1 MANLKN
7 AMRKMR
13 VQYESQNAPDELHQ
27 RLQTLISE
35 NARPPKRRAAII
47 WLRRIGGSAA
57 AAMLA
62 LCIAVNA
69 SPDAAALLADIPVL
83 GQVVRIFSFREY
95 QDSQNGIELKLSSPH
110 ISGLGDSEAEER
122 INTLFD
128 EYADKIIAQ
137 YEADVAAVAGKE
149 EGHISISS
157 SYSVPVD
164 SDRQL
169 TVAIDTTIIMAS
181 SQQCTTYYNI
191 DKQTGELVPL
201 SGLFKDAHNFLHVS
215 ALSIECLVGICSGTR
230 VADCFPFTH
239 NGVCYCQFSLIGI
252 PTGTA
257 GREHVVF
264 SVTLE
269 DGGSFAA
276 FLDEVTGIAS
286 ARSLIIVSQFAD
298 VQRCIVF

>member
-13 VQYESQNAPDELHQ
+13 AQYESQNAPDELHQ

-201 SGLFKDAHNFLHVS
+201 SGLFKDGADYVTVISDEIKRQMRAQMDADDDVYYRLDSDVEDWNFTSIAQDQQYYVNENGELVISFDKYDIAPGYMGSVS
-215 ALSIECLVGICSGTR
+215 FTIPKDVLSDIVL
-230 VADCFPFTH
+230 
-239 NGVCYCQFSLIGI
+239 
-252 PTGTA
+252 TG
-257 GREHVVF
+257 G
-264 SVTLE
+264 L
-269 DGGSFAA
+269 
-276 FLDEVTGIAS
+276 LD
-286 ARSLIIVSQFAD
+286 Q
-298 VQRCIVF
+298 

>member
-128 EYADKIIAQ
+128 GYAENIVAQ
-137 YEADVAAVAGKE
+137 YEAGLAAVAGME

-201 SGLFKDAHNFLHVS
+201 SGLFKDGADYVTVISDEIKRQMRAQMDADDDVYYWLDSDVEDWNFTSIAQDQQYYVNENGELVISFDKYDIAPGYMGSVS
-215 ALSIECLVGICSGTR
+215 FTIPKDVLSDIVL
-230 VADCFPFTH
+230 
-239 NGVCYCQFSLIGI
+239 
-252 PTGTA
+252 TG
-257 GREHVVF
+257 G
-264 SVTLE
+264 L
-269 DGGSFAA
+269 
-276 FLDEVTGIAS
+276 LD
-286 ARSLIIVSQFAD
+286 Q
-298 VQRCIVF
+298 

>member
-1 MANLKN
+1 M
-7 AMRKMR
+7 
-13 VQYESQNAPDELHQ
+13 
-27 RLQTLISE
+27 
-35 NARPPKRRAAII
+35 
-47 WLRRIGGSAA
+47 SAFSA
-57 AAMLA
+57 F
-62 LCIAVNA
+62 A
-69 SPDAAALLADIPVL
+69 STRT
-83 GQVVRIFSFREY
+83 G
-95 QDSQNGIELKLSSPH
+95 QNGIELKLSSPH

-201 SGLFKDAHNFLHVS
+201 SGLFKGGADYVTVISDEIKRQMRAQMDADDDVYYWLDSDVEDWNFTSIAQDQQYYVNENGELVISFDKYDIAPGYMGSVS
-215 ALSIECLVGICSGTR
+215 FTIPKDVLSDIVL
-230 VADCFPFTH
+230 
-239 NGVCYCQFSLIGI
+239 
-252 PTGTA
+252 TG
-257 GREHVVF
+257 G
-264 SVTLE
+264 L
-269 DGGSFAA
+269 
-276 FLDEVTGIAS
+276 LD
-286 ARSLIIVSQFAD
+286 Q
-298 VQRCIVF
+298 

>member
-13 VQYESQNAPDELHQ
+13 AQYESQNAPDELHQ
-27 RLQTLISE
+27 RIQTLISE

-201 SGLFKDAHNFLHVS
+201 SGLFKDGADYVTVISDEIKRQMRAQMDADDDVYYWLDSDVEDWNFTSIAQDQQYYVNENGELVISFDKYDIAPGYMGSVS
-215 ALSIECLVGICSGTR
+215 FTIPKDVLSDIVL
-230 VADCFPFTH
+230 
-239 NGVCYCQFSLIGI
+239 
-252 PTGTA
+252 TG
-257 GREHVVF
+257 G
-264 SVTLE
+264 L
-269 DGGSFAA
+269 
-276 FLDEVTGIAS
+276 LD
-286 ARSLIIVSQFAD
+286 Q
-298 VQRCIVF
+298 

>member
-149 EGHISISS
+149 EDHISISS

-201 SGLFKDAHNFLHVS
+201 SGLFKDGADYVTVISDEIKRQMRAQMDADDDVYYWLDSDVEDWNFTSIAQDQQYYVNENGELVISFDKYDIAPGYMGSVS
-215 ALSIECLVGICSGTR
+215 FTIPKDVLSDIVL
-230 VADCFPFTH
+230 
-239 NGVCYCQFSLIGI
+239 
-252 PTGTA
+252 TG
-257 GREHVVF
+257 G
-264 SVTLE
+264 L
-269 DGGSFAA
+269 
-276 FLDEVTGIAS
+276 LD
-286 ARSLIIVSQFAD
+286 Q
-298 VQRCIVF
+298 

>member
-201 SGLFKDAHNFLHVS
+201 SGLFKDGADYVTVISDEIKRQMRAQMDADDDVYYWLDSDVEDWNFTSIAQDQQYYVNENGELVISFDKYDIAPGYMGSVS
-215 ALSIECLVGICSGTR
+215 FTIPKGVLSDIVL
-230 VADCFPFTH
+230 
-239 NGVCYCQFSLIGI
+239 
-252 PTGTA
+252 TG
-257 GREHVVF
+257 G
-264 SVTLE
+264 L
-269 DGGSFAA
+269 
-276 FLDEVTGIAS
+276 LD
-286 ARSLIIVSQFAD
+286 Q
-298 VQRCIVF
+298 

>member
-13 VQYESQNAPDELHQ
+13 AQYESQNAPDELHQ
-27 RLQTLISE
+27 RIQTLISE

-201 SGLFKDAHNFLHVS
+201 SGLFKGGADYVTVISDEIKRQMRAQMDADDDVYYWLDSDVEDWNFTSIAQDQQYYVNENGELVISFDKYDIAPGYMGSVS
-215 ALSIECLVGICSGTR
+215 FTIPKDVLSDIVL
-230 VADCFPFTH
+230 
-239 NGVCYCQFSLIGI
+239 
-252 PTGTA
+252 TG
-257 GREHVVF
+257 G
-264 SVTLE
+264 L
-269 DGGSFAA
+269 
-276 FLDEVTGIAS
+276 LD
-286 ARSLIIVSQFAD
+286 Q
-298 VQRCIVF
+298 

>member
-169 TVAIDTTIIMAS
+169 TVAIDTTIVMAS

-201 SGLFKDAHNFLHVS
+201 SGLFKDGADYVTVISDEIKRQMRAQMDADDDVYYWLDSDVEDWNFTSIAQDQQYYVNENGELVISFDKYDIAPGYMGSVS
-215 ALSIECLVGICSGTR
+215 FTIPKDVLSDIVL
-230 VADCFPFTH
+230 
-239 NGVCYCQFSLIGI
+239 
-252 PTGTA
+252 TG
-257 GREHVVF
+257 G
-264 SVTLE
+264 L
-269 DGGSFAA
+269 
-276 FLDEVTGIAS
+276 LD
-286 ARSLIIVSQFAD
+286 Q
-298 VQRCIVF
+298 

>member
-201 SGLFKDAHNFLHVS
+201 SGLFKDGADYVTVISDEIKRQMRAQMDADDDVYYWLDSDVEDWNFT
-215 ALSIECLVGICSGTR
+215 SIAQDQQYYVNENGELVI
-230 VADCFPFTH
+230 
-239 NGVCYCQFSLIGI
+239 
-252 PTGTA
+252 
-257 GREHVVF
+257 
-264 SVTLE
+264 
-269 DGGSFAA
+269 SF
-276 FLDEVTGIAS
+276 DK
-286 ARSLIIVSQFAD
+286 
-298 VQRCIVF
+298 

>member
-13 VQYESQNAPDELHQ
+13 AQYESQNAPDELHQ

-69 SPDAAALLADIPVL
+69 SPDAAALLADIPFL

-201 SGLFKDAHNFLHVS
+201 SGLFKDGADYVTVISDEIKRQMRAQMDADDDVYYWLDSDVEDWNFTSIAQDQQYYVNENGELVISFDKYDIAPGYMGSVS
-215 ALSIECLVGICSGTR
+215 FTIPKDVLSDIVL
-230 VADCFPFTH
+230 
-239 NGVCYCQFSLIGI
+239 
-252 PTGTA
+252 TG
-257 GREHVVF
+257 G
-264 SVTLE
+264 L
-269 DGGSFAA
+269 
-276 FLDEVTGIAS
+276 LD
-286 ARSLIIVSQFAD
+286 Q
-298 VQRCIVF
+298 

>member
-13 VQYESQNAPDELHQ
+13 AQYESQSAPDELHQ

-201 SGLFKDAHNFLHVS
+201 SGLFKDGADYVTVISDEIKRQMRAQMDADDDVYYWLDSDVEDWNFTSIAQDQQYYVNENGELVISFDKYDIAPGYMGSVS
-215 ALSIECLVGICSGTR
+215 FTIPKDVLSDIVL
-230 VADCFPFTH
+230 
-239 NGVCYCQFSLIGI
+239 
-252 PTGTA
+252 TG
-257 GREHVVF
+257 G
-264 SVTLE
+264 L
-269 DGGSFAA
+269 
-276 FLDEVTGIAS
+276 LD
-286 ARSLIIVSQFAD
+286 Q
-298 VQRCIVF
+298 

>member
-13 VQYESQNAPDELHQ
+13 AQYESQNAPDELHQ

-169 TVAIDTTIIMAS
+169 TVAIDTTIVMAS

-201 SGLFKDAHNFLHVS
+201 SGLFKDGADYVTVISDEIKRQMRAQMDADDDVYYWLDSDVEDWNFTSIAQDQQYYVNENGELVISFDKYDIAPGYMGSVS
-215 ALSIECLVGICSGTR
+215 FTIPKDVLSDIVL
-230 VADCFPFTH
+230 
-239 NGVCYCQFSLIGI
+239 
-252 PTGTA
+252 TG
-257 GREHVVF
+257 G
-264 SVTLE
+264 L
-269 DGGSFAA
+269 
-276 FLDEVTGIAS
+276 LD
-286 ARSLIIVSQFAD
+286 Q
-298 VQRCIVF
+298 

>member
-201 SGLFKDAHNFLHVS
+201 SGLFKDGADYVTVISDEIKRQMCAQMDADDDVYYWLDSDVEDWNFTSIAQDQQYYVNENGELVISFDKYDIAPGYMGSVS
-215 ALSIECLVGICSGTR
+215 FTIPKDVLSDIVL
-230 VADCFPFTH
+230 
-239 NGVCYCQFSLIGI
+239 
-252 PTGTA
+252 TG
-257 GREHVVF
+257 G
-264 SVTLE
+264 L
-269 DGGSFAA
+269 
-276 FLDEVTGIAS
+276 LD
-286 ARSLIIVSQFAD
+286 Q
-298 VQRCIVF
+298 

>member
-47 WLRRIGGSAA
+47 WLRRIGESAA

-201 SGLFKDAHNFLHVS
+201 SGLFKDGADYVTVISDEIKRQMRAQMDADDDVYYWLDSDVEDWNFTSIAQDQQYYVNENGELVISFDKYDIAPGYMGSVS
-215 ALSIECLVGICSGTR
+215 FTIPKDVLSDIVL
-230 VADCFPFTH
+230 
-239 NGVCYCQFSLIGI
+239 
-252 PTGTA
+252 TG
-257 GREHVVF
+257 G
-264 SVTLE
+264 L
-269 DGGSFAA
+269 
-276 FLDEVTGIAS
+276 LD
-286 ARSLIIVSQFAD
+286 Q
-298 VQRCIVF
+298 

>member
-13 VQYESQNAPDELHQ
+13 AQYESQNAPDELHQ

-57 AAMLA
+57 DAMLA

-69 SPDAAALLADIPVL
+69 SPDAAALLADIPFL

-201 SGLFKDAHNFLHVS
+201 SGLFKDGADYVTVISDEIKRQMRAQMDADDDVYYWLDSDVEDWNFTSIAQDQQYYVNENGELVISFDKYDIAPGYMGSVS
-215 ALSIECLVGICSGTR
+215 FTIPKDVLSDIVL
-230 VADCFPFTH
+230 
-239 NGVCYCQFSLIGI
+239 
-252 PTGTA
+252 TG
-257 GREHVVF
+257 G
-264 SVTLE
+264 L
-269 DGGSFAA
+269 
-276 FLDEVTGIAS
+276 LD
-286 ARSLIIVSQFAD
+286 Q
-298 VQRCIVF
+298 

>member
-201 SGLFKDAHNFLHVS
+201 SGLFKDGADYVTVISDEIKRQMRAQMDADDDVYYWLDSDVEDWNFTFIAQDQQYYVNENGELVISFDKYDIAPGYMGSVS
-215 ALSIECLVGICSGTR
+215 FTIPKGVLSDIVL
-230 VADCFPFTH
+230 
-239 NGVCYCQFSLIGI
+239 
-252 PTGTA
+252 TG
-257 GREHVVF
+257 G
-264 SVTLE
+264 L
-269 DGGSFAA
+269 
-276 FLDEVTGIAS
+276 LD
-286 ARSLIIVSQFAD
+286 Q
-298 VQRCIVF
+298 

>member
-157 SYSVPVD
+157 SYSVPVY

-201 SGLFKDAHNFLHVS
+201 SGLFKDGADYVTVISDEIKRQMRAQMDADDDVYYWLDSDVEDWNFTSIAQDQQYYVNENGELVISFDKYDIAPGYMGSVS
-215 ALSIECLVGICSGTR
+215 FTIPKDVLSDIVL
-230 VADCFPFTH
+230 
-239 NGVCYCQFSLIGI
+239 
-252 PTGTA
+252 TG
-257 GREHVVF
+257 G
-264 SVTLE
+264 L
-269 DGGSFAA
+269 
-276 FLDEVTGIAS
+276 LD
-286 ARSLIIVSQFAD
+286 Q
-298 VQRCIVF
+298 

>member
-201 SGLFKDAHNFLHVS
+201 SGLFKDGADYVTVISDEIKRQMRAQMDADDDVYYWLDSDVEDWNFTSIAQDQQYYVNENGELVISFDKYDIAPGYMGSVS
-215 ALSIECLVGICSGTR
+215 FTIPKDVLSDIVL
-230 VADCFPFTH
+230 
-239 NGVCYCQFSLIGI
+239 
-252 PTGTA
+252 TG
-257 GREHVVF
+257 G
-264 SVTLE
+264 L
-269 DGGSFAA
+269 
-276 FLDEVTGIAS
+276 LD
-286 ARSLIIVSQFAD
+286 Q
-298 VQRCIVF
+298 

>member
-13 VQYESQNAPDELHQ
+13 AQYESQNAPDELHQ

-169 TVAIDTTIIMAS
+169 TVAIDTTITMAS

-201 SGLFKDAHNFLHVS
+201 SGLFKDGADYVTVISDEIKRQMRAQMDADDDVYYWLDSDVEDWNFTSIAQDQQYYVNENGELVISFDKYDIAPGYMGSVS
-215 ALSIECLVGICSGTR
+215 FTIPKDVLSDIVL
-230 VADCFPFTH
+230 
-239 NGVCYCQFSLIGI
+239 
-252 PTGTA
+252 TG
-257 GREHVVF
+257 G
-264 SVTLE
+264 L
-269 DGGSFAA
+269 
-276 FLDEVTGIAS
+276 LD
-286 ARSLIIVSQFAD
+286 Q
-298 VQRCIVF
+298 

>member
-13 VQYESQNAPDELHQ
+13 AQYESQSAPDELHQ

-201 SGLFKDAHNFLHVS
+201 SGLFKDGADYVTVISDEIKRQMRAQMDADDDVYYWLDSDVEDWNFTSIAQDQQYYVNENGELVISFDKYDIAPGYMGSVS
-215 ALSIECLVGICSGTR
+215 FTIPKGVLSDIVL
-230 VADCFPFTH
+230 
-239 NGVCYCQFSLIGI
+239 
-252 PTGTA
+252 TG
-257 GREHVVF
+257 G
-264 SVTLE
+264 L
-269 DGGSFAA
+269 
-276 FLDEVTGIAS
+276 LD
-286 ARSLIIVSQFAD
+286 Q
-298 VQRCIVF
+298 

>member
-27 RLQTLISE
+27 RIQTLISE

-201 SGLFKDAHNFLHVS
+201 SGLFKDGADYVTVISDEIKRQMRAQMDADDDVYYWLDSDVEDWNFTSIAQDQQYYVNENGELVISFDKYDIAPGYMGSVS
-215 ALSIECLVGICSGTR
+215 FTIPKDVLSDIVL
-230 VADCFPFTH
+230 
-239 NGVCYCQFSLIGI
+239 
-252 PTGTA
+252 TG
-257 GREHVVF
+257 G
-264 SVTLE
+264 L
-269 DGGSFAA
+269 
-276 FLDEVTGIAS
+276 LD
-286 ARSLIIVSQFAD
+286 Q
-298 VQRCIVF
+298 

>member
-1 MANLKN
+1 MANLNN
-7 AMRKMR
+7 AMRNMR
-13 VQYESQNAPDELHQ
+13 AQYESQSAPDELHQ

-201 SGLFKDAHNFLHVS
+201 SGLFKDGADYVTVISDEIKRQMRAQMDADDDVYYWLDSDVEDWNFTSIAQDQQYYVNENGELVISFDKYDIAPGYMGSVS
-215 ALSIECLVGICSGTR
+215 FTIPKGVLSDIVL
-230 VADCFPFTH
+230 
-239 NGVCYCQFSLIGI
+239 
-252 PTGTA
+252 TG
-257 GREHVVF
+257 G
-264 SVTLE
+264 L
-269 DGGSFAA
+269 
-276 FLDEVTGIAS
+276 LD
-286 ARSLIIVSQFAD
+286 Q
-298 VQRCIVF
+298 

>member
-128 EYADKIIAQ
+128 GYAENIVAQ
-137 YEADVAAVAGKE
+137 YEAGLAAVAGME

-201 SGLFKDAHNFLHVS
+201 SGLFKDGADYVTVISDEIKRQMRAQMDADDDVYYWLDSDVEDWNFTSIAQDQQYYVNENGELVISFDKYDIAPGYMGSVS
-215 ALSIECLVGICSGTR
+215 FTIPKGVLSDIVL
-230 VADCFPFTH
+230 
-239 NGVCYCQFSLIGI
+239 
-252 PTGTA
+252 TG
-257 GREHVVF
+257 G
-264 SVTLE
+264 L
-269 DGGSFAA
+269 
-276 FLDEVTGIAS
+276 LD
-286 ARSLIIVSQFAD
+286 Q
-298 VQRCIVF
+298 

>member
-47 WLRRIGGSAA
+47 WLRRTGGSAA

-201 SGLFKDAHNFLHVS
+201 SGLFKDGADYVTVISDEIKRQMRAQMDADDDVYYWLDSDVEDWNFTSIAQDQQYYVNENGELVISFDKYDIAPGYMGSVS
-215 ALSIECLVGICSGTR
+215 FTIPKDVLSDIVL
-230 VADCFPFTH
+230 
-239 NGVCYCQFSLIGI
+239 
-252 PTGTA
+252 TG
-257 GREHVVF
+257 G
-264 SVTLE
+264 L
-269 DGGSFAA
+269 
-276 FLDEVTGIAS
+276 LD
-286 ARSLIIVSQFAD
+286 Q
-298 VQRCIVF
+298 

>member
-13 VQYESQNAPDELHQ
+13 AQYESQNAPDELHQ

-47 WLRRIGGSAA
+47 CLRRIGGSAA

-69 SPDAAALLADIPVL
+69 SPDAAALLADIPGL

-201 SGLFKDAHNFLHVS
+201 SGLFKDGADYVTVISDEIKRQMRAQMDADDDVYYWLDSDVEDWNFTSIAQDQQYYVNENGELVISFDKYDIAPGYMGSVS
-215 ALSIECLVGICSGTR
+215 FTIPKDVLSDIVL
-230 VADCFPFTH
+230 
-239 NGVCYCQFSLIGI
+239 
-252 PTGTA
+252 TG
-257 GREHVVF
+257 G
-264 SVTLE
+264 L
-269 DGGSFAA
+269 
-276 FLDEVTGIAS
+276 LD
-286 ARSLIIVSQFAD
+286 Q
-298 VQRCIVF
+298 

>member
-13 VQYESQNAPDELHQ
+13 AQYESQNAPDELHQ

-191 DKQTGELVPL
+191 DKQTGELVPQ
-201 SGLFKDAHNFLHVS
+201 SGLFKDGADYVTVISDEIKRQMRAQMDADDDVYYWLDSDVEDWNFTSIAQDQQYYVNENGELVISFDKYDIAPGYMGSVS
-215 ALSIECLVGICSGTR
+215 FTIPKDVLSDIVL
-230 VADCFPFTH
+230 
-239 NGVCYCQFSLIGI
+239 
-252 PTGTA
+252 TG
-257 GREHVVF
+257 G
-264 SVTLE
+264 L
-269 DGGSFAA
+269 
-276 FLDEVTGIAS
+276 LD
-286 ARSLIIVSQFAD
+286 Q
-298 VQRCIVF
+298 

>member
-13 VQYESQNAPDELHQ
+13 AQYESQNAPDELHQ

-201 SGLFKDAHNFLHVS
+201 SGLFKGGADYVTVISDEIKRQMRAQMDADDDVYYWLDSDVEDWNFTSIAQDQQYYVNENGELVISFDKYDIAPGYMGSVS
-215 ALSIECLVGICSGTR
+215 FTIPKDVLSDIVL
-230 VADCFPFTH
+230 
-239 NGVCYCQFSLIGI
+239 
-252 PTGTA
+252 TG
-257 GREHVVF
+257 G
-264 SVTLE
+264 L
-269 DGGSFAA
+269 
-276 FLDEVTGIAS
+276 LD
-286 ARSLIIVSQFAD
+286 Q
-298 VQRCIVF
+298 

>member
-137 YEADVAAVAGKE
+137 YEADVAVVAGKE

-201 SGLFKDAHNFLHVS
+201 SGLFKDGADYVTVISDEIKRQMRAQMDADDDVYYWLDSDVEDWNFTFIAQDQQYYVNENGELVISFDKYDIAPGYMGSVS
-215 ALSIECLVGICSGTR
+215 FTIPKGVLSDIVL
-230 VADCFPFTH
+230 
-239 NGVCYCQFSLIGI
+239 
-252 PTGTA
+252 TG
-257 GREHVVF
+257 G
-264 SVTLE
+264 L
-269 DGGSFAA
+269 
-276 FLDEVTGIAS
+276 LD
-286 ARSLIIVSQFAD
+286 Q
-298 VQRCIVF
+298 

>member
-13 VQYESQNAPDELHQ
+13 AQYESQNAPDELHQ

-201 SGLFKDAHNFLHVS
+201 SGLFKDGADYVTVISDEIKRQMRAQMDADDDVYYWLDSDVEDWNFTSIAQDQQYYVNENGELVISFDKYDIAPGYMGSVS
-215 ALSIECLVGICSGTR
+215 FTIPKGVLSDIVL
-230 VADCFPFTH
+230 
-239 NGVCYCQFSLIGI
+239 
-252 PTGTA
+252 TG
-257 GREHVVF
+257 G
-264 SVTLE
+264 L
-269 DGGSFAA
+269 
-276 FLDEVTGIAS
+276 LD
-286 ARSLIIVSQFAD
+286 Q
-298 VQRCIVF
+298 

>member
-137 YEADVAAVAGKE
+137 YEADVAAVASKE

-201 SGLFKDAHNFLHVS
+201 SGLFKDGADYVTVISDEIKRQMRAQMDADDDVYYWLDSDVEDWNFTSIAQDQQYYVNENGELVISFDKYDIAPGYMGSVS
-215 ALSIECLVGICSGTR
+215 FTIPKDVLSDIVL
-230 VADCFPFTH
+230 
-239 NGVCYCQFSLIGI
+239 
-252 PTGTA
+252 TG
-257 GREHVVF
+257 G
-264 SVTLE
+264 L
-269 DGGSFAA
+269 
-276 FLDEVTGIAS
+276 LD
-286 ARSLIIVSQFAD
+286 Q
-298 VQRCIVF
+298 